1 MEEFRTPKTI
11 AITDELRFQLNLLSQ
26 MEADFVSDL
35 VLALVET
42 ANGIK
47 QDPEEM
53 PFQLRITD
61 VADKIHINL
70 IHFAFP
76 ENLCNFLGINTNKL
90 KI

>member
-11 AITDELRFQLNLLSQ
+11 AITGELRIQLNLLAQ

-53 PFQLRITD
+53 PDPVRSCYIYWLSDGNLNRI
-61 VADKIHINL
+61 L
-70 IHFAFP
+70 I
-76 ENLCNFLGINTNKL
+76 
-90 KI
+90 

>member
-11 AITDELRFQLNLLSQ
+11 AITGELRIQLNLLAQ

-47 QDPEEM
+47 QDPEDM
-53 PFQLRITD
+53 PDPVRTCYIYWLSDGNLNRI
-61 VADKIHINL
+61 L
-70 IHFAFP
+70 I
-76 ENLCNFLGINTNKL
+76 
-90 KI
+90 

>member
-11 AITDELRFQLNLLSQ
+11 AITGELRIQLNLLAQ

-53 PFQLRITD
+53 SDPVRTCYIYWLSDGNLNRI
-61 VADKIHINL
+61 L
-70 IHFAFP
+70 I
-76 ENLCNFLGINTNKL
+76 
-90 KI
+90 